1 MNRESAP
8 SICPEKLI
16 YLHAFLM
23 QIASWEEIERT
34 GQLPEYAYRYLHGT
48 RIQNSNGLPGSIV
61 DLLVRNR
68 NEWKSIVAERRARGF
83 QWARLLDRAPLPV
96 GQGFRHASA

>member
-1 MNRESAP
+1 M
-8 SICPEKLI
+8 
-16 YLHAFLM
+16 YLHAFLT
-23 QIASWEEIERT
+23 QIASWEDIERT
-34 GQLPEYAYRYLHGT
+34 GQLPEYAHGYLRGT
-48 RIQNSNGLPGSIV
+48 RIQNSNGMAGAIV